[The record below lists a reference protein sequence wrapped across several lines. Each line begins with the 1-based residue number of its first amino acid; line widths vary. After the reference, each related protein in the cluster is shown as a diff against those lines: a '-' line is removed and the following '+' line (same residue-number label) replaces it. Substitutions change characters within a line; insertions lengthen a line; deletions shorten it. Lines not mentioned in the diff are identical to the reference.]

1 MTAQPNRP
9 RIAVIAGATATI
21 LGTDPLVTSN
31 KARLLHG
38 LAPLATVD
46 GKNHDGDVLRPQ
58 RLAAPVRVL
67 IEQFSAHPLEHDAEH
82 LYGPPDGYVD
92 EQYEFHPVRTS
103 AADVPV
109 YEAELRPDDGLYML
123 PYMALRSDGSAW
135 DGDSADSVGDET
147 SRQPFF
153 PDASRLFEE
162 IDRFGVRSDGW
173 GSSLARS
180 ADFDF
185 IRAAPSG
192 GYRQGLKADLRTDIG
207 SGDIEPETRG
217 QDFFPYRPPALRTEP
232 TRLILGELT
241 NTVQRVAQDSRYAGL
256 IWLEG
261 SPNLEETLYWLSLLI
276 DTPLP
281 IVGCAAQRAHGS
293 LGAEGDRNIVD
304 AVTYIISGAWRNAA
318 GEDCIGPVALQDQLI
333 FSARELFKVNSR
345 PGGFRAG
352 GLTGGVLGLIDH
364 RSVPR
369 LEFEPRRRFTH
380 DSEVNLKR
388 LAPTTTGL
396 AIESGS
402 RTVAT
407 TAEILD
413 ADGWLIPGAMPVVSI
428 VKMGRYHDDPKAAT
442 WTNDVELRIGD
453 MLSRSSLAGIVA
465 EGAAPYGTLTE
476 AANDALRSSVFRG
489 VPVVRVG
496 RGTPEGIAR
505 SDEGDVFLSGSNL
518 SATKARLVLMAC
530 LLRYGALPPAG
541 DPDRPTGP
549 EFAAVRHQLD
559 QFQRVFDTH

>member
-1 MTAQPNRP
+1 
-9 RIAVIAGATATI
+9 VLAGATATI

-31 KARLLHG
+31 KARILHG
-38 LAPLATVD
+38 LAPRSTVD
-46 GKNHDGDVLRPQ
+46 GKTHDGDVLRPQ
-58 RLAAPVRVL
+58 RLAAPVRVF
-67 IEQFSAHPLEHDAEH
+67 IEQFSAHPLERDAEH

-92 EQYEFHPVRTS
+92 AQYDFHRERT
-103 AADVPV
+103 AATDVPV
-109 YEAELRPDDGLYML
+109 YEAELRPEDGLYML

-135 DGDSADSVGDET
+135 DGDSADSIGDET

-162 IDRFGVRSDGW
+162 IDRLGVGPDGW
-173 GSSLARS
+173 GLTLARS
-180 ADFDF
+180 AEFDF

-192 GYRQGLKADLRTDIG
+192 GYRRGLKADLRTDVG
-207 SGDIEPETRG
+207 SGDIAAERRG
-217 QDFFPYRPPALRTEP
+217 EDFFPYRPAALRTEP
-232 TRLILGELT
+232 TRLILGKLT
-241 NTVQRVAQDSRYAGL
+241 NTVQRAAQDARYAGL

-276 DTPLP
+276 DTRLP

-304 AVTYIISGAWRNAA
+304 AVTYITSGVWRNAA

-333 FSARELFKVNSR
+333 FSARELFKINSR

-364 RSVPR
+364 RSVPH

-388 LAPTTTGL
+388 LAPTTAGL
-396 AIESGS
+396 AMEQTG
-402 RTVAT
+402 RAVAT

-413 ADGWLIPGAMPVVSI
+413 SDGWLIPQAMPVVSI
-428 VKMGRYHDDPKAAT
+428 VKMGRYQDDPTAAT
-442 WTNDVELRIGD
+442 WVNDVAMRIGD
-453 MLSRSSLAGIVA
+453 MLSRSRLAGIVA

-476 AANDALRSSVFRG
+476 AANDALRSGVFRG

-505 SDEGDVFLSGSNL
+505 SDESDVFLSGSNL

-530 LLRYGALPPAG
+530 LLRYGALPPAN
-541 DPDRPTGP
+541 DPDRPTGA
-549 EFAAVRHQLD
+549 ELAAMRHKLD
-559 QFQRVFDTH
+559 QFQQVFDTH